1 MKQKKKEEKMS
12 KEKMKIYVI
21 KKDSFVNVLDDNYK
35 IKRSEQFSRDVQ
47 FDERWLY
54 DTTKCE
60 CCDKKLYIF
69 HHKKVPF
76 ISTDAKNVSIGL
88 NEFAF
93 SSAFM

>member
-1 MKQKKKEEKMS
+1 
-12 KEKMKIYVI
+12 MKIYVI

-35 IKRSEQFSRDVQ
+35 IKSSEQFSRDVQ

-60 CCDKKLYIF
+60 CCDKKMFIF

-76 ISTDAKNVSIGL
+76 ISTDAKNVSIRKER
-88 NEFAF
+88 NETKNN
-93 SSAFM
+93 